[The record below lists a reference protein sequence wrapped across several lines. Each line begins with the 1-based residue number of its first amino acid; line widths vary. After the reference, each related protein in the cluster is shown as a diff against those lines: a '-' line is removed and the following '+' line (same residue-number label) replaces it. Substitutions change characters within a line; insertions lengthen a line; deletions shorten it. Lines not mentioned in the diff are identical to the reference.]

1 MRRRPGLGEYI
12 ERRLGRGATTQL
24 RNLLVR
30 PLGAASFSRFWR
42 YWNPVYGYFLS
53 YYAYRPLRLVFPRP
67 VAVLLT
73 FVGCGFVLHDLV
85 GWAVAGHARF
95 AEMTAMFALFG
106 VGVVLSDA
114 LRLDLAHYPSPSGL
128 LPTQAASL
136 LRWRSSTCLLQRG
149 PQRHS
154 RARRRSGL
162 PPARACTDGSP
173 TTRKEETSGS
183 WVRMDRARGN

>member
-30 PLGAASFSRFWR
+30 PLGAASFSQFWR

-53 YYAYRPLRLVFPRP
+53 YYAYRPLRRVFPRP

-95 AEMTAMFALFG
+95 P
-106 VGVVLSDA
+106 
-114 LRLDLAHYPSPSGL
+114 R
-128 LPTQAASL
+128 
-136 LRWRSSTCLLQRG
+136 
-149 PQRHS
+149 
-154 RARRRSGL
+154 
-162 PPARACTDGSP
+162 
-173 TTRKEETSGS
+173 
-183 WVRMDRARGN
+183 